1 MFKERLKELR
11 KSKGLS
17 QKQLAEK
24 TGISV
29 HTINSYESGRRDPNT
44 KNLQI
49 LQDFFQVSQGFL
61 LGELKSDDFFKDQE
75 IIDLNLDTVLTQIS
89 MLKQNMKISESYQNR
104 VATLFLLK
112 SLNYINNEML
122 CRTTNTL
129 DENDIN
135 SLFNALILLNDK
147 GLKEAIKRIQELT
160 YITTYTNK

>member
-75 IIDLNLDTVLTQIS
+75 VIDLNLDTVLTQIS
-89 MLKQNMKISESYQNR
+89 MFKQNMKISESYQNR

-135 SLFNALILLNDK
+135 SLFNALILLNNK

>member
-75 IIDLNLDTVLTQIS
+75 VIDLNLDTVLTQIS

-135 SLFNALILLNDK
+135 SLFNALIFLNDK

>member
-1 MFKERLKELR
+1 LFKERLKELR

-75 IIDLNLDTVLTQIS
+75 VIDLNLDTVLTQIS
-89 MLKQNMKISESYQNR
+89 MFKQNMKISESYQNR

>member
-75 IIDLNLDTVLTQIS
+75 VIDLNLDTVLAQIS

-160 YITTYTNK
+160 YITTYTDK

>member
-11 KSKGLS
+11 KSRGLS

-61 LGELKSDDFFKDQE
+61 LGDLKSDDFFKDQE
-75 IIDLNLDTVLTQIS
+75 VIDLNLDTVLTQINI
-89 MLKQNMKISESYQNR
+89 LKQNMKISESYQNR

-129 DENDIN
+129 NEKDIN
-135 SLFNALILLNDK
+135 SLFNALTLLNDK

>member
-75 IIDLNLDTVLTQIS
+75 VIDLNLDTVLTQIS

-147 GLKEAIKRIQELT
+147 GLKEAIKRNQELT

>member
-24 TGISV
+24 AGISV

-61 LGELKSDDFFKDQE
+61 LGDLKSDDFFKDQE
-75 IIDLNLDTVLTQIS
+75 VIDLNLDTVLTQIS
-89 MLKQNMKISESYQNR
+89 ILKQNMKISESYQNR

-129 DENDIN
+129 NEKDIN
-135 SLFNALILLNDK
+135 SLFNALTLLNDK

>member
-49 LQDFFQVSQGFL
+49 LQDFFQISQGFL
-61 LGELKSDDFFKDQE
+61 LGDLKSDDFFKDQE
-75 IIDLNLDTVLTQIS
+75 VIDLNLDTVLTQIS
-89 MLKQNMKISESYQNR
+89 ILKQNMKISESYQNR

-122 CRTTNTL
+122 CRTTNAL
-129 DENDIN
+129 NEKDIN
-135 SLFNALILLNDK
+135 SLFNALTLLNDK

>member
-1 MFKERLKELR
+1 MFKERLYELR

-75 IIDLNLDTVLTQIS
+75 VIDLNLDTVLTQIS

>member
-75 IIDLNLDTVLTQIS
+75 VIDLNLDTVLTQIS
-89 MLKQNMKISESYQNR
+89 MFKQNMKISESYQNR

-129 DENDIN
+129 DEYDIN
-135 SLFNALILLNDK
+135 SLFNALILLNDQ

>member
-17 QKQLAEK
+17 QKQLAAK

-61 LGELKSDDFFKDQE
+61 LGDLKSDDFFKDQE
-75 IIDLNLDTVLTQIS
+75 VIDLNLDTVLTQIS
-89 MLKQNMKISESYQNR
+89 ILKQNMKISESYQNR

-129 DENDIN
+129 NEKDIN
-135 SLFNALILLNDK
+135 SLFNALTLLNDK

>member
-75 IIDLNLDTVLTQIS
+75 VIDLNLDTVLTQIS

-122 CRTTNTL
+122 CRTTNPL

>member
-75 IIDLNLDTVLTQIS
+75 VIDLNLDTVLTQIS

-135 SLFNALILLNDK
+135 LLFNALILLNDK

>member
-61 LGELKSDDFFKDQE
+61 LGDLKSDAFFKDQE
-75 IIDLNLDTVLTQIS
+75 VIDLNLDTVLTQIS
-89 MLKQNMKISESYQNR
+89 ILKQNMKISESYQNR

-129 DENDIN
+129 NEKDIN
-135 SLFNALILLNDK
+135 SLFNALTLLNDK

>member
-75 IIDLNLDTVLTQIS
+75 VIDLNLDTVLTQIS

-147 GLKEAIKRIQELT
+147 GLKEAIKRIKELT

>member
-61 LGELKSDDFFKDQE
+61 LGDLKLDDFFKDQE
-75 IIDLNLDTVLTQIS
+75 VIDLNLDTVLTQIS
-89 MLKQNMKISESYQNR
+89 ILKQNMKISESYQNR

-129 DENDIN
+129 NEKDLN
-135 SLFNALILLNDK
+135 SLFNALTLLNDK

>member
-61 LGELKSDDFFKDQE
+61 LGDLKSDDFFKDQE
-75 IIDLNLDTVLTQIS
+75 VIDLNLDTVLTQIS
-89 MLKQNMKISESYQNR
+89 ILKQNMKISESYQNR

-129 DENDIN
+129 NEKDIN
-135 SLFNALILLNDK
+135 LSLIH
-147 GLKEAIKRIQELT
+147 I
-160 YITTYTNK
+160 

>member
-75 IIDLNLDTVLTQIS
+75 VIDLNLDTVLTQIS

-160 YITTYTNK
+160 YIATYTNK

>member
-11 KSKGLS
+11 KSRGLS

-61 LGELKSDDFFKDQE
+61 LGDLKSDDFFKDQE
-75 IIDLNLDTVLTQIS
+75 VIDLNLDTVLTQIS
-89 MLKQNMKISESYQNR
+89 ILKQNMKISESYQNR

-129 DENDIN
+129 NEKDIN
-135 SLFNALILLNDK
+135 SLFNALTLLNDK

>member
-61 LGELKSDDFFKDQE
+61 LGDLKSDDFFKDQE
-75 IIDLNLDTVLTQIS
+75 VIDLNLDTVLTQIS
-89 MLKQNMKISESYQNR
+89 ILKQNMKISESYQNR

-129 DENDIN
+129 NEKDIN
-135 SLFNALILLNDK
+135 SLFNALTLLNDK
-147 GLKEAIKRIQELT
+147 GIKEAIKRIQELT

>member
-61 LGELKSDDFFKDQE
+61 LGDLKSDDFFKDQE
-75 IIDLNLDTVLTQIS
+75 VIDLNLDTVLTQIS
-89 MLKQNMKISESYQNR
+89 ILKQNMKISESYQNR

-129 DENDIN
+129 NEKDIN
-135 SLFNALILLNDK
+135 SLFNALKLLNDK

>member
-75 IIDLNLDTVLTQIS
+75 VIDLNLDTVLTQIS
-89 MLKQNMKISESYQNR
+89 MLKQNMKISESHQNR

>member
-61 LGELKSDDFFKDQE
+61 LGELKSYDFFKDQE
-75 IIDLNLDTVLTQIS
+75 VIDLNLDTVLTQIS

>member
-75 IIDLNLDTVLTQIS
+75 VIDLNLDTVLTQIS

-104 VATLFLLK
+104 VATFFLLK

>member
-44 KNLQI
+44 KNLQV

-61 LGELKSDDFFKDQE
+61 LGDLKSDDFFKDQE
-75 IIDLNLDTVLTQIS
+75 VIDLNLDTVLTQIS
-89 MLKQNMKISESYQNR
+89 ILKQNMKISESYQNR

-129 DENDIN
+129 NEKDIN
-135 SLFNALILLNDK
+135 SLFNALTLLNDK

>member
-1 MFKERLKELR
+1 LFKERLKELR

-75 IIDLNLDTVLTQIS
+75 VIDLNLDTVLTQIS
-89 MLKQNMKISESYQNR
+89 MFKQNMKISESYQNR

-122 CRTTNTL
+122 CRTSNTL

>member
-61 LGELKSDDFFKDQE
+61 LGDLKSDDFFKDQE
-75 IIDLNLDTVLTQIS
+75 VIDLNLDTVLTQLSI
-89 MLKQNMKISESYQNR
+89 LKQNMKISESYQNR

-129 DENDIN
+129 NEKDIN
-135 SLFNALILLNDK
+135 SLFNALTLLNDK

>member
-61 LGELKSDDFFKDQE
+61 LGDLKSDDFFKDQE
-75 IIDLNLDTVLTQIS
+75 VIDLNLDTVLTQIS
-89 MLKQNMKISESYQNR
+89 ILKQNMKISESYQNR

-122 CRTTNTL
+122 CRTTNSL
-129 DENDIN
+129 NEKDIN
-135 SLFNALILLNDK
+135 SLFNALTLLNDK

>member
-61 LGELKSDDFFKDQE
+61 LGDLKSDDFFKDQE
-75 IIDLNLDTVLTQIS
+75 VIDLNLDTVLTQIS
-89 MLKQNMKISESYQNR
+89 ILKQNMKISESYQNR

-122 CRTTNTL
+122 CRTTNAL
-129 DENDIN
+129 NEKDIN
-135 SLFNALILLNDK
+135 SLFNALTLLNDK

>member
-61 LGELKSDDFFKDQE
+61 LGDLKSDDFFKDQKV
-75 IIDLNLDTVLTQIS
+75 IDLNLDTVLTQIS
-89 MLKQNMKISESYQNR
+89 ILKQNMKISESYQNR

-129 DENDIN
+129 NEKDIN
-135 SLFNALILLNDK
+135 SLFNALTLLNDK

>member
-75 IIDLNLDTVLTQIS
+75 VIDLSLDTVLTQIS

>member
-61 LGELKSDDFFKDQE
+61 LGELRSDDFFKDQE
-75 IIDLNLDTVLTQIS
+75 VIDLNLDTVLTQIS

-104 VATLFLLK
+104 IATLFLLK

-135 SLFNALILLNDK
+135 SLFNALILLNNE
-147 GLKEAIKRIQELT
+147 GLKEAVKRIQELT
-160 YITTYTNK
+160 YITKYTNK

>member
-44 KNLQI
+44 KNVQI

-61 LGELKSDDFFKDQE
+61 LGDLKSDDFFKDQE
-75 IIDLNLDTVLTQIS
+75 VIDLNLDTVLTQIS
-89 MLKQNMKISESYQNR
+89 ILKQNMKISESYQNR

-129 DENDIN
+129 NEKDIN
-135 SLFNALILLNDK
+135 SLFNALTLLNDK
-147 GLKEAIKRIQELT
+147 GVKEAIKRIQELT

>member
-75 IIDLNLDTVLTQIS
+75 VIDLNLDTVLTQIS

-160 YITTYTNK
+160 YITAYTNK

>member
-75 IIDLNLDTVLTQIS
+75 VIDLNLDTVLTQIS
-89 MLKQNMKISESYQNR
+89 MLKENMKISESYQNR

>member
-75 IIDLNLDTVLTQIS
+75 VIDLNLDTVLTQIS

>member
-75 IIDLNLDTVLTQIS
+75 VIDLNLDTVLTQIS
-89 MLKQNMKISESYQNR
+89 ILKQNMKISESYQNR

>member
-75 IIDLNLDTVLTQIS
+75 VIDLNLDTVLTQIS
-89 MLKQNMKISESYQNR
+89 MLIQNMKLSESYQNR

>member
-61 LGELKSDDFFKDQE
+61 LGDLKSDDFFKDQE
-75 IIDLNLDTVLTQIS
+75 VTDLNLDTVLTQIS
-89 MLKQNMKISESYQNR
+89 ILKQNMKISESYQNR

-129 DENDIN
+129 NEKDIN
-135 SLFNALILLNDK
+135 SLFNALTLLNDK

>member
-61 LGELKSDDFFKDQE
+61 LGDLKSDDFFKDQE
-75 IIDLNLDTVLTQIS
+75 VIDLNLDTVLTQIS
-89 MLKQNMKISESYQNR
+89 ILKQNMKISESYQNR

-129 DENDIN
+129 NEKDIS
-135 SLFNALILLNDK
+135 SLFNALTLLNDK